1 MIVSLEEVKEHLR
14 YDSDDNDTYLEG
26 LIYAADAAIRKHV
39 DETAFE
45 SGVLGV
51 DASIRHAALLLI
63 GYWDNNRNGEEANG
77 WYLPPAV
84 LALLTPFRTPVAV

>member
-14 YDSDDNDTYLEG
+14 YDSDDNDSYLEG
-26 LIYAADAAIRKHV
+26 LIYAAEAAIRKHV
-39 DETAFE
+39 DEA
-45 SGVLGV
+45 VLEFGV

>member
-14 YDSDDNDTYLEG
+14 YDSDDNDAYLEG
-26 LIYAADAAIRKHV
+26 LIYAAEAVIRKHV
-39 DETAFE
+39 DEATLE
-45 SGVLGV
+45 SGV
-51 DASIRHAALLLI
+51 DASIFHAALLLI

>member
-26 LIYAADAAIRKHV
+26 LIYAAEAVIRKHV
-39 DETAFE
+39 DGATLE
-45 SGVLGV
+45 SGV
-51 DASIRHAALLLI
+51 DASIFHAALLLI